1 MKIAFVVYTEV
12 YTPRVLELLNT
23 LGIDYY
29 TRWDQVKGKGHGTEA
44 HLGTRS
50 FPGVNAVMMIA
61 FQEEGALENLVK
73 GITGMNENIAR
84 PDDRVR
90 LFQIPLE
97 RIV

>member
-1 MKIAFVVYTEV
+1 MKIVFVVYTEV
-12 YTPRVLELLNT
+12 YTPRVMELLES

-29 TRWDQVKGKGHGTEA
+29 TRWEQVTGKGHGTEA

-61 FQEEGALENLVK
+61 FQEEASLEKLIQAITAL
-73 GITGMNENIAR
+73 NEHIVR